1 MERATQ
7 SPGQV
12 SSNVEGAQNESGLF
26 SSESL
31 PNILRLISAG
41 SPLPE
46 ILNVIARLVESQGE
60 GLFCTIWLPDEQGN
74 YLYCAAA
81 PSLPGFSDHVGR
93 MEVSPKGAS
102 CGTAVYRREPVYVT
116 DILADPRWDDYRQL
130 MLPYGIR
137 SVWSRPLFT
146 SEGKVLG
153 TFAILYREA
162 RSPGTSDLQLIED
175 ASHITG
181 IAIERHINEAKLR
194 QVVDTIPAL
203 VWSNLPDGPNDFS
216 NQRWQDYTGI
226 SSEEAQG
233 WGWQAAVHPDDLPKL
248 METWLGM
255 VAAGKAGEFEAR
267 LRRKNGVFRWFL
279 CRIEP
284 LRDES
289 GKVLRWFGTATDIDT
304 LKQTEE
310 KLREDERER
319 ERLKDE
325 LRHERDRLRLLL
337 EITNSMTSKLDLRRL
352 VEVLSTSL
360 LRVTRCDFCAL
371 LLPDADSGQ
380 LRVTTLYNPEARG
393 SLCDGTLIPIHGS
406 SCDKAFRTGKTQH
419 FNNYEEVRDDP
430 EYFGSS
436 VGRPFYQRV
445 VAEGLVSGC
454 DLPLVGRGG
463 VVGVLAALKRS
474 ERAYSKD
481 DVTFLEQVAGQ
492 VAIAVE
498 NALDYEKATK
508 DRDKETKQ
516 RLYLE
521 EEIRS
526 EFTEIVGESRALKTA
541 LSLVSVVAPT
551 DSTVL
556 VLGETGTGKEL
567 VARAIHKL
575 SSRSEKAFVKLNCA
589 AIPLGLLESELFG
602 HEKGAFTGAIGQ
614 KTGRFELADKGTL
627 FLDEVGDIPLELQ
640 AKLLRVLQ
648 EQEFERLGSNR
659 THKVDVRLIAATHR
673 DLPAMVK
680 QGAFREDLYYRMKVF
695 PILIPALRQ
704 RAEDI
709 PKLVRHFTEVY
720 ARRVNKKIE
729 EIPSETMDALVR
741 YRWPGNVRELQNFIE
756 RAVIL
761 SPHTTL
767 RAPTS
772 ELEPSHAPKQSEII
786 LTGLAQVERD
796 HILRALEASNWV
808 IAGANGAAVRLGMK
822 RTSFV
827 YRMKK
832 LGISRPAASPQ
843 KLAAKG

>member
-1 MERATQ
+1 MQKALP
-7 SPGQV
+7 SPSEVLSQGG
-12 SSNVEGAQNESGLF
+12 SAKDGSGLF
-26 SSESL
+26 SSESV

-46 ILNVIARLVESQGE
+46 TLKVIARLVESQGE

-93 MEVSPKGAS
+93 TEVSPKGAS
-102 CGTAVYRREPVYVT
+102 CGSAVYRREPVYVT
-116 DILADPRWDDYRQL
+116 DILTDPSWDDYRHL

-146 SEGKVLG
+146 SDGKVLG
-153 TFAILYREA
+153 TFAILYRES
-162 RSPGTSDLQLIED
+162 RSPDPADLQLIEN

-181 IAIERHINEAKLR
+181 IAIERHM
-194 QVVDTIPAL
+194 
-203 VWSNLPDGPNDFS
+203 
-216 NQRWQDYTGI
+216 
-226 SSEEAQG
+226 SEE
-233 WGWQAAVHPDDLPKL
+233 
-248 METWLGM
+248 E
-255 VAAGKAGEFEAR
+255 
-267 LRRKNGVFRWFL
+267 LRR
-279 CRIEP
+279 
-284 LRDES
+284 
-289 GKVLRWFGTATDIDT
+289 
-304 LKQTEE
+304 
-310 KLREDERER
+310 
-319 ERLKDE
+319 
-325 LRHERDRLRLLL
+325 ERDRLRLLL
-337 EITNSMTSKLDLRRL
+337 EITNSMTSRLDLRRL
-352 VEVLSTSL
+352 VEALSTNL

-371 LLPDADSGQ
+371 LLPDADSEQ

-419 FNNYEEVRDDP
+419 FNHYEEVRDDP
-430 EYFGSS
+430 EYFGSN

-445 VAEGLVSGC
+445 MAEGLVSGC
-454 DLPLVGRGG
+454 DLPLIGRGG

-481 DVTFLEQVAGQ
+481 DVAFLEQVAGQ

-498 NALDYEKATK
+498 NALDYEKAVK

-526 EFTEIVGESRALKTA
+526 EFTEIIGESPTLKTA

-680 QGAFREDLYYRMKVF
+680 QGTFREDLYYRMKVF
-695 PILIPALRQ
+695 PIRMPALRQ
-704 RAEDI
+704 RTEDI

-720 ARRVNKKIE
+720 ARRMNKKIE

-772 ELEPSHAPKQSEII
+772 ELEPLHAPEESELI
-786 LTGLAQVERD
+786 LTGLGQLERD

-808 IAGANGAAVRLGMK
+808 IAGPNGAAARLGMK
-822 RTSFV
+822 RTSLV

-832 LGISRPAASPQ
+832 LGISRPATLPQ
-843 KLAAKG
+843 KRGATGLAAKG